1 MPIII
6 NSDSS
11 ELFTRIWHKKSCPKV
26 FLPSR
31 NKICT
36 RERNGLGDFDCNTSR
51 SGRRR
56 SRSRESNKY
65 EQRTPPPNFFNDF
78 SDVRTSYT
86 GDAAKRNSRGRSP
99 PTRDKHHSISIIDN
113 YSCSYDSDASV
124 ADEWEDPVV
133 VNRRYSAKRSNIPRK
148 RRRGKSL
155 ATRNRSQKSF
165 NDSNP
170 ARSYRDSRG
179 WEDWEDALME
189 DKNLL
194 TQAAIGLCLCLGLT
208 FCLS

>member
-1 MPIII
+1 MPRII

-31 NKICT
+31 NKNCT
-36 RERNGLGDFDCNTSR
+36 IERNGVRKFDCNTSR

-78 SDVRTSYT
+78 SDIRTNYT
-86 GDAAKRNSRGRSP
+86 GGAARRNSRGRSP
-99 PTRDKHHSISIIDN
+99 PTRDKHHSISMIDN
-113 YSCSYDSDASV
+113 SSYSYDSDASA
-124 ADEWEDPVV
+124 ADEWEDPVR
-133 VNRRYSAKRSNIPRK
+133 VNRRYSAISSNVPRK
-148 RRRGKSL
+148 RRRGKSP
-155 ATRNRSQKSF
+155 ATRNRSQNSF
-165 NDSNP
+165 YDSNP
-170 ARSYRDSRG
+170 TRSYRDSRRWEE
-179 WEDWEDALME
+179 WEDTLME